1 MVRHQWHY
9 LRISINPFASQQSL
23 HNRVFMMKIGFTSQN
38 FKTITG
44 HAGKTRRF
52 LVYEVTE
59 DGSVTE
65 LDRID
70 LPKEMAMHNYR
81 GDEHPIFELDLLLTG
96 GCGAG
101 FINRLAQYDV
111 RVMATG
117 ETSPAETIE
126 KLLKGEP
133 ILAPQPHEH

>member
-1 MVRHQWHY
+1 
-9 LRISINPFASQQSL
+9 
-23 HNRVFMMKIGFTSQN
+23 MKIAFTSQN

-59 DGSVTE
+59 DGTVTE

-70 LPKEMAMHNYR
+70 LPKEMSMHNYR
-81 GDEHPIFELDLLLTG
+81 GNEHPIFEVDLLFTG
-96 GCGAG
+96 GCGMG
-101 FINRLAQYDV
+101 FINRLAQHNV
-111 RVMATG
+111 KVVATG
-117 ETSPAETIE
+117 ETSPTETIE
-126 KLLKGEP
+126 KLLKGEA

>member
-1 MVRHQWHY
+1 
-9 LRISINPFASQQSL
+9 
-23 HNRVFMMKIGFTSQN
+23 MMKIGFTSQN

-81 GDEHPIFELDLLLTG
+81 GDDHPIFELDLLLTA

-101 FINRLAQYDV
+101 FIDRLAQHEV
-111 RVMATG
+111 KVVATG
-117 ETSPAETIE
+117 ETSPAETIK
-126 KLLKGEP
+126 KLLEGEP
-133 ILAPQPHEH
+133 MLAPQPHEH

>member
-1 MVRHQWHY
+1 
-9 LRISINPFASQQSL
+9 
-23 HNRVFMMKIGFTSQN
+23 MMKIGFTSQN

-59 DGSVTE
+59 EGTVTE

-70 LPKEMAMHNYR
+70 LPKEMSMHNYR
-81 GDEHPIFELDLLLTG
+81 GDDHPIFELDLLLTG

-101 FINRLAQYDV
+101 FINRLAQYNV
-111 RVMATG
+111 RVVATG